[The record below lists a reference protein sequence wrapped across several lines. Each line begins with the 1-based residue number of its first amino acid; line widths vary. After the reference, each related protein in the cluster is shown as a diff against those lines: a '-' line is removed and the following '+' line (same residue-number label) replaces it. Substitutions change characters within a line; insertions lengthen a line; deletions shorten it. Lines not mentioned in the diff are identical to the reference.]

1 MVLKS
6 RGAPLFATSEE
17 AEQAFY
23 DALEQGDLAQL
34 MAVWADDEDIV
45 CIHPGGPRLIGHDAV
60 MESWREILGSSPV
73 PIRPTRVHAVQS
85 MMSSVHTVVEQLV
98 VDTSQ
103 GKQLV
108 NCYATNVFH
117 KGPTGWRL
125 VLHHSSQAPADLGP
139 TELQDV
145 PDLLH

>member
-1 MVLKS
+1 M
-6 RGAPLFATSEE
+6 FATSEE

-23 DALEQGDLAQL
+23 EALEQGDLAQL

-45 CIHPGGPRLIGHDAV
+45 CIHPGGPRLIGHGAV
-60 MESWREILGSSPV
+60 QESWREILANSAV
-73 PIRPTRVHAVQS
+73 PIRPTRIHIMQS
-85 MMSSVHTVVEQLV
+85 MMGSVHTVVEQLM

-103 GKQLV
+103 GKQVV

-117 KGPTGWRL
+117 KGPTGWRM

-139 TELQDV
+139 AELQDI

>member
-73 PIRPTRVHAVQS
+73 PIRPTRVHTAQS
-85 MMSSVHTVVEQLV
+85 MMSSVHTVVEQLM

-139 TELQDV
+139 TEFQDV

>member
-1 MVLKS
+1 M
-6 RGAPLFATSEE
+6 FATSEE

-45 CIHPGGPRLIGHDAV
+45 CIHPGGPRLVGHEAV
-60 MESWREILGSSPV
+60 QESWREIFGNAPV
-73 PIRPTRVHAVQS
+73 SIRPTRIHTVQS
-85 MMSSVHTVVEQLV
+85 MMSSVHTVVEQLM

-103 GKQLV
+103 GRQIV
-108 NCYATNVFH
+108 RCYATNVFH

>member
-34 MAVWADDEDIV
+34 MAVWSDDEEIV
-45 CIHPGGPRLIGHDAV
+45 CIHPGGQRLIGHEAV
-60 MESWREILGSSPV
+60 QESWREIFGNSPV
-73 PIRPTRVHAVQS
+73 PIRATRIHAVQS
-85 MMSSVHTVVEQLV
+85 MMSSVHTLVEQLM

-103 GKQLV
+103 GRQVV
-108 NCYATNVFH
+108 NCYATNVYH

-125 VLHHSSQAPADLGP
+125 VLHHSSQAPDDLGS
-139 TELQDV
+139 TEPQDI